1 MPRLQA
7 KIMRFQA
14 YKQKEKKHC
23 SMNLLL
29 VLNNQKTSEMFQ
41 KCQLV
46 KSMEQPMLIQ
56 VRLETLL
63 TLLSKK
69 YLYKQE
75 PLNFSS
81 KLSINFMMA
90 SSLQKLIL
98 ILQQIVHAEYVFHK
112 FLKESIDFCK
122 KLWQE
127 TLIIVSIYQD
137 GQIFSQNI
145 QRISIESTFRNAQQA
160 FSRTIL
166 KLSKLQS
173 ILIKSKI

>member
-14 YKQKEKKHC
+14 YKQKEKNHC
-23 SMNLLL
+23 SMILLL
-29 VLNNQKTSEMFQ
+29 ALSNQKTSEMFWR
-41 KCQLV
+41 CQLV
-46 KSMEQPMLIQ
+46 RYMEQHMLIQ
-56 VRLETLL
+56 VHLETLL
-63 TLLSKK
+63 TQLSKK

-81 KLSINFMMA
+81 KSSINFMMA

-98 ILQQIVHAEYVFHK
+98 ILQQIVLVESVFNK
-112 FLKESIDFCK
+112 FSKEFIDFYK

-127 TLIIVSIYQD
+127 TLITVSIYQG

-145 QRISIESTFRNAQQA
+145 QKISTESTYRNVQQV
-160 FSRTIL
+160 FYRTIP
-166 KLSKLQS
+166 KLSKPQS